1 MLNKRQTTVVKW
13 KLVFTSQ
20 SKKDT
25 KKLAHS
31 GLKDKADEILDIL
44 EMDPFMNPPSYE
56 KLVGDLKGFYSR
68 RINIHHRVVYEVL
81 EKEHIVKVLR
91 LWTHY
96 E

>member
-1 MLNKRQTTVVKW
+1 MKW

-20 SKKDT
+20 SKNDT

>member
-1 MLNKRQTTVVKW
+1 MKW

-20 SKKDT
+20 SKKDA

-31 GLKDKADEILDIL
+31 GLKDKANEILDIL
-44 EMDPFMNPPSYE
+44 ETDPFMNPPSYE
-56 KLVGDLKGFYSR
+56 KLVGDLKDFYSR
-68 RINIHHRVVYEVL
+68 RINIYHRAVYAVL